1 MVVALVS
8 VAEVA
13 ADSVVTFA
21 VVCASLEASLADA
34 DEVEEEVARA
44 VEGVVAAA
52 LLTLAAVTAGSTAKL
67 LSLSKAE

>member
-21 VVCASLEASLADA
+21 AVCATLEASLADA

-44 VEGVVAAA
+44 VERVVAAA